1 MKDRHP
7 FSGLATIELL
17 DGVRVGSGRGVET
30 HNCRI
35 PREHGITVS
44 SWTGTY
50 RFSVMKYCGV
60 EPDEIKHGSVPILQQ
75 DQSRRDRRNSG
86 RPYSNEEREY
96 CVATVLVT

>member
-17 DGVRVGSGRGVET
+17 YGVRIGSGRGVGT

-35 PREHGITVS
+35 SREYGIPVPL
-44 SWTGTY
+44 WTETY
-50 RFSVMKYCGV
+50 RFLVMKHRGV
-60 EPDEIKHGSVPILQQ
+60 EPDEIKHRGVPILQHG
-75 DQSRRDRRNSG
+75 QSRCDRRDSG

-96 CVATVLVT
+96 CVATV